1 MAIQESSTPISI
13 TDELRTSFM
22 DYAMSVIISRA
33 LPDVRDGLKP
43 VHRRI
48 LTTLRD
54 LNLAANRAHRKCAKI
69 AGDVSGNYHPH
80 GEGAVY
86 PSLVR
91 MAQDFSLRYTLIDG
105 QGNFG
110 SVDGDPP
117 AAMRYTEARM
127 TRLGEEMLRDINKNT
142 VDYIPNYDETRQEP
156 TVLPSAIPNLLVNGS
171 AGIAVGMATNIPPHN
186 LSEVIDAL
194 VLVLE
199 HPDCTLPE
207 LMECLPGPDFP
218 TAGFIHGRQGI
229 LEAYHTGRGFLQLR
243 ARCEVEVSERSE
255 RESIIVSEIPYQ
267 LNKTKLLER
276 IADMV
281 RAKKIE
287 GIADLRDE
295 SDRHGMRIVID
306 LKRDAVS
313 QVVLNQL
320 YANTQLQSTFGIIM
334 LALVDNQPR
343 ILTLKEMLIYFLEH
357 RREVIV
363 RRTQHDLE
371 RAREREHVLAGL
383 LIALDHLDAVIELIR
398 RAASPDEAR
407 QGLMEGRFRLLEGEE
422 DEQASLDFV
431 RDDVELPTLSAIQAQ
446 AILDLRLQR
455 LTGLERDKILTEHN
469 ELRETIRDYED
480 ILANDARLQGII
492 KDDLLALK
500 EQYGD
505 TRRTEIV
512 DAEEE
517 IHLEDLIVEEDMV
530 VTKSHTGYIKRQPVS
545 LYQSQR
551 RGGKGKMAMQT
562 REEDFVEQLFVAST
576 HDYLLFF
583 TNIGK
588 VHWLKVYQLPLASRT
603 ARGKAVVNLL
613 QLQPNERIS
622 TMVPIRRF
630 EVDRYL
636 IMATKLGIVKKTS
649 LKAYGNPRQ
658 AGIIALNL
666 DDGDELIRV
675 GVTQGDQDIL
685 LGTRN
690 GLAIRFNEAD
700 ARAIGRTARGVKGI
714 RLAKDDEVIGM
725 EVLSPDATILT
736 VSESGY
742 GKRTNESEYRVQ
754 GRGGKGL
761 INLRVTAK
769 TGPVMGILQVFD
781 EDDIMVMSDQGNL
794 VRLPVGDIR
803 RIGRNTQGVRLINL
817 AADQRLV
824 GAVRIEEDGD
834 DAIDE
839 TDEASDGGP
848 LPPGSSNGA
857 SA

>member
-1 MAIQESSTPISI
+1 MAIEEGSTPISI

-48 LTTLRD
+48 LSTLRD
-54 LNLAANRAHRKCAKI
+54 LNLTAGRAHRKCAKI

-127 TRLGEEMLRDINKNT
+127 TRIGEEMLRDINKNT
-142 VDYIPNYDETRQEP
+142 VDYMPNYDETRQEP

-186 LSEVIDAL
+186 LSEVVDAL
-194 VLVLE
+194 VLQLE

-229 LEAYHTGRGFLQLR
+229 LEAYHSGRGFLQLR
-243 ARCEVEVSERSE
+243 ARCDVETSDRD

-276 IADMV
+276 IAEMV

-295 SDRHGMRIVID
+295 SDRHGMRVVID

-363 RRTQHDLE
+363 RRTRHDLA

-398 RAASPDEAR
+398 NAASPEEAR
-407 QGLMEGRFRLLEGEE
+407 EGLMEGRFRLLETGDGE
-422 DEQASLDFV
+422 AALV
-431 RDDVELPTLSAIQAQ
+431 VADDAELPTLSAIQAQ

-455 LTGLERDKILTEHN
+455 LTGLERDKILTEHT
-469 ELRETIRDYED
+469 ELRETILDYED

-492 KDDLLALK
+492 RDDLLALK

-505 TRRTEIV
+505 ARRTEIV

-576 HDYLLFF
+576 HDYLLSF

-613 QLQPNERIS
+613 QLQPEERIS
-622 TMVPIRRF
+622 TVVPIRRF
-630 EVDRYL
+630 EIDRYL
-636 IMATKLGIVKKTS
+636 IMATKFGVVKKTS
-649 LKAYGNPRQ
+649 LQAYGNPRQ

-666 DDGDELIRV
+666 DEGDELIRV

-685 LGTRN
+685 LGTRK
-690 GLAIRFNEAD
+690 GMAIRFNEAD
-700 ARAIGRTARGVKGI
+700 ARAIGRTARGVKGL
-714 RLAKDDEVIGM
+714 RLAKDDEVVGM
-725 EVLSPDATILT
+725 EVLSPGSTILT
-736 VSESGY
+736 VTESGY
-742 GKRTNESEYRVQ
+742 GKRTVESEYRTQ
-754 GRGGKGL
+754 SRGGKGL
-761 INLRVTAK
+761 INLRVTDK

-781 EDDIMVMSDQGNL
+781 DDDVMIMSDQGNL
-794 VRLPVGDIR
+794 VRLPVADIR
-803 RIGRNTQGVRLINL
+803 SIGRNTQGVRLINL
-817 AADQRLV
+817 GPEQRLV

-834 DAIDE
+834 EGVDGADDAGD
-839 TDEASDGGP
+839 DGAP
-848 LPPGSSNGA
+848 PPGGSNGA
-857 SA
+857 PA

>member
-1 MAIQESSTPISI
+1 MAIEENSTPISI
-13 TDELRTSFM
+13 ADELRTSFM

-48 LTTLRD
+48 LSTMRD
-54 LNLAANRAHRKCAKI
+54 LNLTAGRAHRKCAKI

-91 MAQDFSLRYTLIDG
+91 MAQDFSLRYRLIDG

-127 TRLGEEMLRDINKNT
+127 TRLGEEMLRDINKST
-142 VDYIPNYDETRQEP
+142 VDYVPNYDETRQEP

-186 LSEVIDAL
+186 LSEVVDAL
-194 VLVLE
+194 VLTLE
-199 HPDCTLPE
+199 HPDCTLPD

-229 LEAYHTGRGFLQLR
+229 LEAYHTGRGFLHLR
-243 ARCEVEVSERSE
+243 ARCDVETSDRSD
-255 RESIIVSEIPYQ
+255 RECIIVREIPYQ

-276 IADMV
+276 IAEMV

-295 SDRHGMRIVID
+295 SDRHGMRVVID

-334 LALVDNQPR
+334 LALVDNEPR

-363 RRTQHDLE
+363 RRTRHDLE
-371 RAREREHVLAGL
+371 RAREREHVLVGL
-383 LIALDHLDAVIELIR
+383 LIALDHLDGVIELIR
-398 RAASPDEAR
+398 NAASPEEAR
-407 QGLMEGRFRLLEGEE
+407 QGLMEGY
-422 DEQASLDFV
+422 
-431 RDDVELPTLSAIQAQ
+431 ELTVIQAQ

-455 LTGLERDKILTEHN
+455 LTGLERGKILTEHT
-469 ELRETIRDYED
+469 ELRETILDYED
-480 ILANDARLQGII
+480 ILANDARLQSII
-492 KDDLLALK
+492 EDDLLALK

-505 TRRTEIV
+505 ARRTEIV

-517 IHLEDLIVEEDMV
+517 IHIEDLIVEEDMV

-613 QLQPNERIS
+613 QLSPDERIS
-622 TMVPIRRF
+622 TVVPIRRF
-630 EVDRYL
+630 EIDRYL
-636 IMATKLGIVKKTS
+636 IMATKFGVVKKTS
-649 LKAYGNPRQ
+649 LQAYGNPRQ

-685 LGTRN
+685 LGTRK

-714 RLAKDDEVIGM
+714 RLAKNDEVVGM
-725 EVLSPDATILT
+725 EVLSPDSTILT

-742 GKRTNESEYRVQ
+742 GKRTVESEYRTQ
-754 GRGGKGL
+754 SRGGKGL
-761 INLRVTAK
+761 INLRVTDK

-781 EDDIMVMSDQGNL
+781 EDDVMIMSDQGNL

-803 RIGRNTQGVRLINL
+803 CIGRNTQGVRLINL
-817 AADQRLV
+817 GPEQRLV
-824 GAVRIEEDGD
+824 GAVRIEEDGEEDVAGTD
-834 DAIDE
+834 DAVED
-839 TDEASDGGP
+839 GP
-848 LPPGSSNGA
+848 LSPGSSNGA
-857 SA
+857 SS

>member
-1 MAIQESSTPISI
+1 MAIQESFTPISI

-48 LTTLRD
+48 LTTMRD
-54 LNLAANRAHRKCAKI
+54 LNLTANRAHRKCAKI

-91 MAQDFSLRYTLIDG
+91 MAQNFSLRYPLIDG

-127 TRLGEEMLRDINKNT
+127 TRLGEEMLRDINKST
-142 VDYIPNYDETRQEP
+142 VDYVPNYDETRQEP

-186 LSEVIDAL
+186 LAEVIEAL

-207 LMECLPGPDFP
+207 LIECVPGPDFP

-243 ARCEVEVSERSE
+243 ARCDVEVSDRTE
-255 RESIIVSEIPYQ
+255 RESIIVNEIPYQ
-267 LNKTKLLER
+267 LNKTRLLER
-276 IADMV
+276 IAEMV

-295 SDRHGMRIVID
+295 SDRRGMRIVID

-334 LALVDNQPR
+334 LALVDNEPR
-343 ILTLKEMLIYFLEH
+343 VLTLKEMLIYFLEH
-357 RREVIV
+357 RREVII

-371 RAREREHVLAGL
+371 RAREREHVLVGL

-398 RAASPDEAR
+398 NAASPDEAR
-407 QGLMEGRFRLLEGEE
+407 QGLMEGRFRLLETEAV
-422 DEQASLDFV
+422 EQGALDFA
-431 RDDVELPTLSAIQAQ
+431 DDEALPTLSAIQAQ

-455 LTGLERDKILTEHN
+455 LTGLERDKILTEHT
-469 ELRETIRDYED
+469 ELRETVQDYED

-505 TRRTEIV
+505 ARRTEIV

-530 VTKSHTGYIKRQPVS
+530 VTKSHTGYIKRQPVN
-545 LYQSQR
+545 LYQNQR

-562 REEDFVEQLFVAST
+562 REEDFVEQLFIAST

-588 VHWLKVYQLPLASRT
+588 VHWLKVYQLPLASRI
-603 ARGKAVVNLL
+603 AKGKAVVNLL
-613 QLQPNERIS
+613 QLQPDERIS
-622 TMVPIRRF
+622 TVVPIRRF
-630 EVDRYL
+630 EIDRYL
-636 IMATKLGIVKKTS
+636 IMATKFGVVKKTS
-649 LKAYGNPRQ
+649 LKAYSNPRQ

-685 LGTRN
+685 LGTRK
-690 GLAIRFNEAD
+690 GKAIRFNESD
-700 ARAIGRTARGVKGI
+700 ARAIGRTARGVKGL
-714 RLAKDDEVIGM
+714 RLAKDDEVVGM
-725 EVLSPDATILT
+725 EVLSPDSTILS

-742 GKRTNESEYRVQ
+742 GKRTTESEYRTQ
-754 GRGGKGL
+754 SRGGKGL
-761 INLRVTAK
+761 INLRITAK

-781 EDDIMVMSDQGNL
+781 DDDVMVMSDQGNL

-803 RIGRNTQGVRLINL
+803 PTGRNTQGVRLINL
-817 AADQRLV
+817 RADQRLV
-824 GAVRIEEDGD
+824 GAVRIEEDGED
-834 DAIDE
+834 DIDE
-839 TDEASDGGP
+839 TDDTGEGSP
-848 LPPGSSNGA
+848 LLPGSSNGA